1 MFDIPVGSIL
11 VLEDEPVCAQALVR
25 CVLQPR
31 VALVVG
37 DAPSAR
43 RALER
48 APRFAGLILDWQ
60 LAEGTC
66 EPVLRRAREL
76 YPSPLTP
83 ILINTSF
90 GHERAISDA
99 AALFGATVVP
109 KLTRDTFAPFTER
122 FDQNAARVRVI
133 DRQLREL
140 RGGPRALPF
149 RMRQVLEARL
159 DGVVGRHLPE
169 TIGTKIANRLLKD
182 ALAELGVPS
191 IDALRASLDKR
202 RRTA

>member
-31 VALVVG
+31 VALVVA
-37 DAPSAR
+37 DAVSAL

-66 EPVLRRAREL
+66 EPVLRRARRL
-76 YPSPLTP
+76 YPSPRTP

-90 GHERAISDA
+90 GRERTISDA
-99 AALFGATVVP
+99 AVLFGATVVP
-109 KLTRDTFAPFTER
+109 KLTRDALARFAER
-122 FDQNAARVRVI
+122 FDENAARVRAI
-133 DRQLREL
+133 DRALRQM

-159 DGVVGRHLPE
+159 DGVVERDLPD
-169 TIGTKIANRLLKD
+169 TVGTKIANRLLNE

-191 IDALRASLDKR
+191 IEALRARLQMR
-202 RRTA
+202 RHTA